1 MILSLCI
8 DDTHKFHFWCKIHEC
23 FSNLSQFPELS
34 FKRRFL
40 TFLNENRNYFP
51 DLKFN
56 VSLENASRAELWSGA
71 FEITA
76 SRYAKTT
83 LHGT

>member
-1 MILSLCI
+1 M
-8 DDTHKFHFWCKIHEC
+8 
-23 FSNLSQFPELS
+23 S

-56 VSLENASRAELWSGA
+56 VSFENASRAELWNGA

-76 SRYAKTT
+76 SRYAYIINLT
-83 LHGT
+83 LFTGCLGFVDIDLGSSHQLVGR